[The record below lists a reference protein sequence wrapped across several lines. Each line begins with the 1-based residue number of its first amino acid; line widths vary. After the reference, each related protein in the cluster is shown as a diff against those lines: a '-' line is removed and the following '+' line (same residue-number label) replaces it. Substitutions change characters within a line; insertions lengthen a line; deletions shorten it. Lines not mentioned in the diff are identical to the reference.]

1 MNNYSDMICLAMIN
15 VRQPLTFLILMNRAY
30 YPTLM
35 SLTIKLQHTAYYGN
49 MGCCRLDEDYNLS
62 PDVTL

>member
-1 MNNYSDMICLAMIN
+1 
-15 VRQPLTFLILMNRAY
+15 MNRAY

-49 MGCCRLDEDYNLS
+49 MGCHWLDEDYTFACKFEPWCDPLI
-62 PDVTL
+62 DVVITC